1 MEEIKVG
8 DKVRIL
14 ANDNVWG
21 SQYEP
26 SSSKHLDPLEDEH
39 LKDKLGIVIPKPVR
53 LFPKGMSAIK
63 DYEVFVKLDNG
74 WTVIIS
80 KSHLTPVPPLNQ

>member
-8 DKVRIL
+8 DKVRII
-14 ANDNVWG
+14 AEDYVKAFRW
-21 SQYEP
+21 EP
-26 SSSKHLDPLEDEH
+26 SNSSKHGNLIKAEH
-39 LKDKLGIVIPKPVR
+39 LKDKVGIVIPTMRELP
-53 LFPKGMSAIK
+53 